1 MKDPIV
7 IPIDE
12 AVAGLDRFD
21 TIVDARSPSEFAD
34 DHLPGAIN
42 APVLDDAE
50 RALVGTIYKQQSS
63 FEARRVGAAIVARN
77 IGALIERLFA
87 DRPRDWRPLV
97 YCWRGGNRSGAL
109 ATVLARVGWRTA
121 VLDGGY
127 RAFRRRVLADLERW
141 PAGMRLHVLAGRTGT
156 GKSLILQQLARAG
169 AQVLDLEAI
178 ACHRGSVLGLLP
190 ESQQPSQKA
199 FETGIWDALRR
210 IDFGRPVFVESESRR
225 VGRCHVPDAL
235 IAAMRA
241 APCTRI
247 EATIPV
253 RAALLLREYRHFTT
267 DRALLFERLDRLGAL
282 HGHRQVDAWKEMAT
296 AGQWEAFVESMLAV
310 HYDPAYDRS
319 MKRNYLRIDEAAAI
333 GLQGADET
341 AVRDAA
347 RRIAGAISDSPPT
360 PAAPDTGRSS
370 SAP

>member
-63 FEARRVGAAIVARN
+63 FEARRAGAAIVARN
-77 IGALIERLFA
+77 VGALIERLFA

-127 RAFRRRVLADLERW
+127 REFRRRVLADLERW
-141 PAGMRLHVLAGRTGT
+141 PPVLQLRVLAGRTGT
-156 GKSLILQQLARAG
+156 GKSLILQQLAAAG

-190 ESQQPSQKA
+190 ESPQPTQKG
-199 FETGIWDALRR
+199 FETGLWDALRR
-210 IDFGRPVFVESESRR
+210 FDSGRPVFVESESRR

-241 APCTRI
+241 ARCTRV
-247 EATIPV
+247 EATVAV
-253 RAALLLREYRHFTT
+253 RAALLLREYRHFTS
-267 DRALLFERLDRLGAL
+267 DRALLFERLDRLAPL
-282 HGHRQVDAWKEMAT
+282 HGNRQVDAWKEMAV
-296 AGQWEAFVESMLAV
+296 AGQWESFVESMLAL

-319 MKRNYLRIDEAAAI
+319 MKRNYLRIDEANAVTLHA
-333 GLQGADET
+333 ADEP

-347 RRIAGAISDSPPT
+347 RRALAALTGSPWPGVR
-360 PAAPDTGRSS
+360 DT
-370 SAP
+370 